1 MEELREKL
9 EEIWDGCDEE
19 KYIFRG
25 EKEFYE
31 EISSKLYRRHG
42 KLVKDVGKKYPSSYG
57 SITLLLK
64 MEKDIVNRAKNHFS
78 PNASNIE
85 VLTELQHYGG
95 ETALIDFTRNISVA
109 LFFACAGSPDKD
121 GRIILFDKS
130 KVTENKDVDYYSTQK
145 NDYEIIAP
153 SGKHPR
159 IIFQSSVFVHA
170 AKGYI
175 ESEKCKTIRIP
186 KELKRKLLDYLRKHF
201 HIERMTIYND
211 IHGFIQSQKEL
222 TEAEKK
228 ICSGLRHQVEENIEE
243 AMKDYDEAVKLDP
256 RCTEAYNNRG
266 LAKSHMGKHEEAIK
280 DFDKAIKLDPQD
292 GMTYYNQGN
301 AKSSLGK
308 HEEAIKD
315 FDRALELD
323 PETAVAYHSRGI
335 AKAELGRH
343 QGAVEDF
350 SEAIRLKSDKAE
362 FYSSRGK
369 SNKKLE
375 SGNTKKSEKDFAK
388 ARKLKGKNKSGI
400 PGEPEF
406 PT

>member
-1 MEELREKL
+1 MRVAAIGGHGVNKLHGGKTSMELQEKL
-9 EEIWDGCDEE
+9 KEIWDGCDEE

-25 EKEFYE
+25 EKECYDK
-31 EISSKLYRRHG
+31 ISSKLYRRYG
-42 KLVKDVGKKYPSSYG
+42 ELAEDVKNYSLPYE

-78 PNASNIE
+78 PSTSNIE
-85 VLTELQHYGG
+85 VLTDLQHYGG

-109 LFFACAGSPDKD
+109 LFFACEGSPDKD
-121 GRIILFDKS
+121 GRIILFYKS
-130 KVTENKDVDYYSTQK
+130 EAAEKKDVDYYSTQE

-153 SGKHPR
+153 TGKHPR

-175 ESEKCKTIRIP
+175 EPGKCKIIRIP
-186 KELKRKLLDYLRKHF
+186 KELKRELLDYLRNHF
-201 HIERMTIYND
+201 YIERTTIYND

-228 ICSGLRHQVEENIEE
+228 LYSGLKHQVKKNIEK
-243 AMKDYDEAVKLDP
+243 AMKDYDEAIKLDP

-266 LAKSHMGKHEEAIK
+266 SAKSHLGKHEEAIK
-280 DFDKAIKLDPQD
+280 DYDQAIKLDPQD
-292 GMTYYNQGN
+292 GMTYYNRGK

-315 FDRALELD
+315 YDQALESG
-323 PETAVAYHSRGI
+323 PKAAVAYYSRGM

-343 QGAVEDF
+343 KEAQKDF
-350 SEAIRLKSDKAE
+350 SEARRLDPDGEGFCSICSNQRDSDA
-362 FYSSRGK
+362 
-369 SNKKLE
+369 LE
-375 SGNTKKSEKDFAK
+375 V
-388 ARKLKGKNKSGI
+388 L
-400 PGEPEF
+400 
-406 PT
+406 